1 MRRRPGSPSAAGE
14 VELGLRVS
22 PVAAT
27 AVIDAHAL
35 RHTPPGGHVHLTA
48 DCPGAT
54 LRIVVADDGE
64 GILTE
69 HLTHVFDRFY
79 RVDTASW
86 CSRAPFPSH
95 LSRRDWDRLPA
106 GRTGRAAPG
115 RSLVTADFTAR
126 MSRITARRRVIR
138 VTVGEDTMVRQD
150 ELAVEEPL
158 EILWAVACSR

>member
-1 MRRRPGSPSAAGE
+1 MRLADLTTLQVGGEARELRQPATRDELVDTARGIWAKGDEWMALGGGSN
-14 VELGLRVS
+14 VL
-22 PVAAT
+22 
-27 AVIDAHAL
+27 
-35 RHTPPGGHVHLTA
+35 
-48 DCPGAT
+48 
-54 LRIVVADDGE
+54 VADDGE

-95 LSRRDWDRLPA
+95 FSRRDWDRLPA